1 MRSGRSP
8 TKHRSS
14 PHSNGFNSLLRTA
27 LIALALLTIL
37 IAGVQ
42 SGVRAEP
49 YVDQRVTKISASTL
63 LASPPMLLVDPR
75 RQQAAQG
82 LDARRRA
89 SFFFW
94 LFSQIAALA
103 AFWRSG
109 YAARLRDVLTARIRN
124 ALLMR
129 FVFGAAIATIAALA
143 ALPANLIAY
152 RNAVGF
158 DVSGESVVSWVRD
171 ITVSWFLAAL
181 VVGLLSAFI
190 YTLVARTRQWYLYA
204 AAGVFAFALTAEFLH
219 PVIVAPMFDRYFPL
233 PPATRG
239 ALAID
244 TLERRAGLAAEAIF
258 VDVRSH
264 RSRVVAS
271 SVRGLGPT
279 ERVLLSDTLL
289 ANATPG
295 EIGFVTAREF
305 AHVIYGDPLRMAIA
319 QTVAI
324 ILTVALGMFIA
335 DRVGFRRDDD
345 ALARLPLV
353 GAMLGLAVLV
363 MLPAYNAYA
372 RGVEDRADRYALTL
386 TNDRVGAVRFYV
398 RLADEALMPVCVGRP
413 ERLFFMTHEP
423 IATRV
428 ATVLER
434 PDPCS

>member
-1 MRSGRSP
+1 
-8 TKHRSS
+8 
-14 PHSNGFNSLLRTA
+14 
-27 LIALALLTIL
+27 
-37 IAGVQ
+37 
-42 SGVRAEP
+42 
-49 YVDQRVTKISASTL
+49 
-63 LASPPMLLVDPR
+63 MLLVDPR

-82 LDARRRA
+82 LDTRRRA

-109 YAARLRDVLTARIRN
+109 YAARLRDALTARIRST
-124 ALLMR
+124 LLLR

-143 ALPANLIAY
+143 ALPANLVAY
-152 RNAVGF
+152 RNAVEF
-158 DVSGESVVSWVRD
+158 DVSGESILSWARD

-204 AAGVFAFALTAEFLH
+204 AAGVFAFALAAEFLH

-244 TLERRAGLAAEAIF
+244 TLERRAGLVAEAIF
-258 VDVRSH
+258 VDERSH

-335 DRVGFRRDDD
+335 DRIGFRRDDD
-345 ALARLPLV
+345 PLARLPLV
-353 GAMLGLAVLV
+353 GAMLGLATLI

-372 RGVEDRADRYALTL
+372 RGVEDRADRYALAL
-386 TNDRVGAVRFYV
+386 TNDRVGAIRFYV

-423 IATRV
+423 IASRV
-428 ATVLER
+428 AVVLER